1 MYSQRIS
8 TVFVI
13 GKKICIL
20 PIIGKLNAIET
31 IISKLSSELLKIEN
45 LFLPRIQLS
54 VFDFSKSHV

>member
-1 MYSQRIS
+1 
-8 TVFVI
+8 VI